1 MKNKLIL
8 IFVIVICKN
17 SMAQQFI
24 QLNSALDSAIRNNL
38 GIKNS
43 QLMIEYQRALLKSG
57 YEMPKSVINSEFGQI
72 NSIYFDNK
80 FTINQSFLFPSIYK
94 NNRNVNTS
102 KLEIEKLNL
111 NQKDKELKQHV
122 TIKFYEIIQLQLLE
136 NLLNYSDSIYKE
148 VYSKAKIRYDLGE
161 NNLVELK
168 NTENQ
173 RELISMQLLQLRNQL
188 SLALMEFQLMI
199 NSNSIYVPKIENPKF
214 QYLNQDSSKV
224 LEHPKIKIKMNE
236 AKLTELELKLEK
248 SKLYPDFN
256 FAHTNMSIQGNGADN
271 VYYSRSDRFQS
282 GQVGISIPLFYGA
295 QKSIINSMKIKEKI
309 SVNELNFEKKKLEN
323 EFMKNKQNIAV
334 LSEELKQYEDILL
347 INSKKIIQSVT
358 LQYLKGEIDYFQW
371 SVWVNQNISIQ
382 SDYYHK
388 LKIYND
394 EAIRFHYLIN

>member
-1 MKNKLIL
+1 
-8 IFVIVICKN
+8 
-17 SMAQQFI
+17 MAQQFI

-256 FAHTNMSIQGNGADN
+256 FAYTNMSIQGNGADN